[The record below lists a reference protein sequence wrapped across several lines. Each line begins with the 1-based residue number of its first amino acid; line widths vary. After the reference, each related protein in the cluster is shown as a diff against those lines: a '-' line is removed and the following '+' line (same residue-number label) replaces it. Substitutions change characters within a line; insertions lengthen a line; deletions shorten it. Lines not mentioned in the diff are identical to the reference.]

1 MSISLRAA
9 IWRHCP
15 LRRHLMLGTVD
26 RSTDFRK
33 GSPMIESDYSMGADG
48 DGTTGQGESTLLPML
63 IAGLVLIVVGLTVV
77 AWFV

>member
-1 MSISLRAA
+1 
-9 IWRHCP
+9 
-15 LRRHLMLGTVD
+15 
-26 RSTDFRK
+26 
-33 GSPMIESDYSMGADG
+33 MIESDYSMGADG